1 MKKLLIIAVG
11 FLLVTDVAFSQG
23 ELNEQQKIFFRNER
37 SLGILLNTD
46 GFALSYR
53 EGKRINFL
61 NKRVLEFDIGT
72 LKHPKEVKISNPS
85 YETPGTFVFGKLNS
99 VLFFRAGYGHQR
111 EIYKKADL
119 GGVAVRYF
127 YSAGP
132 VVAFIKPIYYR
143 IINFLSGNE
152 YEIVEEKFDV
162 KKHEPSMIYSKAA
175 FTKGLDET
183 KLLPGLY
190 AKGGF
195 NFEYSKQDKILH
207 AIELGA
213 QINVFPKK
221 IPIMATASNK
231 AIFFSL
237 FVSYRFGIVFD
248 PLHPESKKLSNI
260 LARKRQ

>member
-1 MKKLLIIAVG
+1 
-11 FLLVTDVAFSQG
+11 
-23 ELNEQQKIFFRNER
+23 
-37 SLGILLNTD
+37 
-46 GFALSYR
+46 
-53 EGKRINFL
+53 
-61 NKRVLEFDIGT
+61 
-72 LKHPKEVKISNPS
+72 
-85 YETPGTFVFGKLNS
+85 
-99 VLFFRAGYGHQR
+99 
-111 EIYKKADL
+111 
-119 GGVAVRYF
+119 
-127 YSAGP
+127 
-132 VVAFIKPIYYR
+132 
-143 IINFLSGNE
+143 
-152 YEIVEEKFDV
+152 
-162 KKHEPSMIYSKAA
+162 MIYSKAA